1 MKKAKLYKSKKT
13 VSRHNKV
20 SWRPRWAEI
29 DSDGNSK
36 VVEGKTQPTKNQ
48 ADAYAQDM
56 VNQINNRDKLN
67 LVTESEIMTLGQ
79 FAEAVWIKA
88 HRQKKVKNKAQI
100 KTTMK
105 FWKEIG
111 LWETRL
117 DEVTTAMCFKYI
129 QILRDRGLVPTSI
142 QNYKTELRTL
152 LDLAIDYGQ
161 ISSNVLNGVKSE
173 RRTNDEIAEAN
184 LQLFEDMRTNTWS
197 LDEINTNLEKLRHIP
212 RKKKTVTRL
221 GTTYEQE
228 WSSTGIVPE
237 ILWYGRFL
245 IGFYLG
251 LRSGE
256 IMALK
261 FSDFDH
267 YNRQVL
273 INKSIGRYSITDMNF
288 NHEKYIEEEGKVKA
302 SANRYQDCQQKV
314 LDFVLEVK
322 DLQKDLGIYHE
333 DQYIFADKNGKRVGL
348 DYFRRQFSRIQ
359 ELVGIERPLKSPKY
373 TRHSSATILAGLGW
387 SSKDIADHLG
397 HKNDRVTREYYIQS
411 QKENKRR
418 MADEFGDGN

>member
-1 MKKAKLYKSKKT
+1 
-13 VSRHNKV
+13 
-20 SWRPRWAEI
+20 
-29 DSDGNSK
+29 
-36 VVEGKTQPTKNQ
+36 
-48 ADAYAQDM
+48 
-56 VNQINNRDKLN
+56 
-67 LVTESEIMTLGQ
+67 
-79 FAEAVWIKA
+79 
-88 HRQKKVKNKAQI
+88 
-100 KTTMK
+100 MK

-237 ILWYGRFL
+237 ILWYGN
-245 IGFYLG
+245 
-251 LRSGE
+251 S
-256 IMALK
+256 
-261 FSDFDH
+261 
-267 YNRQVL
+267 
-273 INKSIGRYSITDMNF
+273 
-288 NHEKYIEEEGKVKA
+288 
-302 SANRYQDCQQKV
+302 
-314 LDFVLEVK
+314 
-322 DLQKDLGIYHE
+322 
-333 DQYIFADKNGKRVGL
+333 
-348 DYFRRQFSRIQ
+348 
-359 ELVGIERPLKSPKY
+359 
-373 TRHSSATILAGLGW
+373 
-387 SSKDIADHLG
+387 
-397 HKNDRVTREYYIQS
+397 
-411 QKENKRR
+411 
-418 MADEFGDGN
+418 